1 MEKVGTLQAM
11 YRHPVKAMRGE
22 KLDGCMVDSFGLYG
36 DRSHYFLDESRQ
48 GKYVSADK
56 VPAMLG
62 YTARFTGEGQETAYP
77 EVIVASPQGAGY
89 RWDDERFHA
98 EIAQVA
104 NRPVT
109 PVRRTPKEGGKNWE
123 DHILIVTDSSLREI
137 ARLIGQSQ
145 LDARRFRPNLIIAL
159 DDDRPFAEDDWIGKK
174 LRINDVLLQVNKHC
188 ERCMY
193 VNIDPETLEINPAVL
208 KAVVKRHDNR
218 FGVYASVLQP
228 GRLAVGQEVFVVSE

>member
-1 MEKVGTLQAM
+1 MEKAGTLQAI

-22 KLDGCMVDSFGLYG
+22 KLDGCAVDAFGLYG
-36 DRSHYFLDESRQ
+36 DRSHYFLDASVQ
-48 GKYVSADK
+48 GKYVSAGK
-56 VPAMLG
+56 VPALLG
-62 YTARFTGEGQETAYP
+62 YAARFNGEGQESAYP
-77 EVIVASPQGAGY
+77 EVLVTSPQGIVY

-109 PVRRTPKEGGKNWE
+109 PVRGTPEEGGKNWE

-137 ARLIGQSQ
+137 ARLIGQGE

-159 DDDRPFAEDDWIGKK
+159 DEDHPFAEDHWIGKR

-208 KAVVKRHDNR
+208 KTVAKRHDNC
-218 FGVYASVLQP
+218 FGVYASVITP
-228 GRLAVGQEVFVVSE
+228 GRVTVGDEVFCL